1 MAEKTTITS
10 VELLKNCYGTERQ
23 QKKGSCWFDS
33 TLEIMLNADLI
44 GEIVRANVFDYGL
57 YKGKIV
63 PYRVKLEIINR
74 TEGTRIDSF
83 IFYFILNY
91 ILFNL
96 EITNEDDYLKFTDV
110 SGNKQVVIDR
120 KEELE
125 ICERNL
131 EIFLAKT
138 RDILFALKLKK
149 IPNLSLFSELSEL
162 TPDSYGGEQFIISDL
177 FFNNISDLDRF
188 IKKKI
193 YYGKNLSSKK
203 EEERKRQFPIT
214 KDLFN
219 RDTFLA
225 ASLTFNN
232 HATSVIRCQNTIF
245 YYDNN
250 APIDVLTKKR
260 NIDFSI
266 MKDKSG
272 TLVRRNDFLKKFWN
286 DGLDYLK
293 HWGDYFGRYKLDG
306 YNFRYIQNV
315 STDSNIFY
323 EDVTIFE
330 KKEGASKYSKEIP
343 LIKLDDSINL
353 KDILSCEFF
362 KNKSK
367 VISLFSSN
375 NGIVKFINDC
385 YTMFVSHLSK
395 ETNQELQFYQK
406 YEKYKVKYLNLLAK
420 IDSKKN

>member
-1 MAEKTTITS
+1 MAEITS
-10 VELLKNCYGTERQ
+10 ITSSELLKNCYGTERQ

-57 YKGKIV
+57 YKGKVV
-63 PYRVKLEIINR
+63 PYRVKSEIIR
-74 TEGTRIDSF
+74 REGPRIDSF
-83 IFYFILNY
+83 IFYVILNY

-125 ICERNL
+125 VCERNL

-138 RDILFALKLKK
+138 RDILIALKLKK
-149 IPNLSLFSELSEL
+149 LPDLSVFSELSEL
-162 TPDSYGGEQFIISDL
+162 TADSYGGVQFIISDL
-177 FFNNISDLDRF
+177 FFDNIRDLDRF

-203 EEERKRQFPIT
+203 EEERRRQFPIT

-272 TLVRRNDFLKKFWN
+272 TLVKRNDFLKKFWN

-293 HWGDYFGRYKLDG
+293 HWGDYFGRYKRDG

-330 KKEGASKYSKEIP
+330 KKIEVPIYNKQIP
-343 LIKLDDSINL
+343 VIKLDDSIKL

-362 KNKSK
+362 KNKPS
-367 VISLFSSN
+367 IIQLFPD
-375 NGIVKFINDC
+375 GIVKFINDC
-385 YTMFVSHLSK
+385 YTMFASHLSK
-395 ETNQELQFYQK
+395 EINQDLQSYQK
-406 YEKYKVKYLNLLAK
+406 YKKYKVKYLNLLTK
-420 IDSKKN
+420 INPKKLIL